1 MFETM
6 SGAELMALALAL
18 AVVGCCSGFLAGLL
32 GVGGGIVIVPALF
45 YVFDFLDIDEAIRAH
60 LAVGTSLATIIPTSI
75 ISLRAHRKREAVDD
89 ALLKSW
95 GPMIALGVIIG
106 VVIAAFVDG
115 KALTGVFGIVALIVA
130 LYMLFSLEG
139 TRLKDG
145 LPGQPWRSLIATFIG
160 GVSTLMGIGGGTL
173 SVPILSLFNFPLRR
187 AVGTA
192 SAIGL
197 IIAVP
202 GTLGF
207 VINGWGAEDLP
218 PFSLGYVSL
227 VGFAAI
233 VPTSMLF
240 APYGARAAHSM
251 QVGWLRKSFALF
263 LGLTG
268 VKMVWTLFS

>member
-1 MFETM
+1 MFETLN
-6 SGAELMALALAL
+6 GVELAALALSL

-45 YVFDFLDIDEAIRAH
+45 YVFDFLAIEPAIRAH
-60 LAVGTSLATIIPTSI
+60 LAVGTSLATIVPTSI
-75 ISLRAHRKREAVDD
+75 VSLRAHRKRDAVDG

-95 GPMIALGVIIG
+95 GPMVTLGVVIG
-106 VVIAAFVDG
+106 VVVAAFVDG
-115 KALTGVFGIVALIVA
+115 KALTGVFGVVALIVA
-130 LYMLFSLEG
+130 LYMLFSREG
-139 TRLKDG
+139 TSFAG
-145 LPGQPWRSLIATFIG
+145 SLPRQPWRSLLALVIG
-160 GVSTLMGIGGGTL
+160 GISTLMGIGGGTL
-173 SVPILSLFNFPLRR
+173 SVPVLSLFSFPLRR

-192 SAIGL
+192 AAIGL

-207 VINGWGAEDLP
+207 ILNGWHAAGLP

-227 VGFAAI
+227 VGIAAI

-240 APYGARAAHSM
+240 APYGARAAHGM
-251 QVGWLRKSFALF
+251 EVGWLRKSFAIF

-268 VKMVWTLFS
+268 LKMVGSLFN

>member
-1 MFETM
+1 M
-6 SGAELMALALAL
+6 SGAEMTALGLAL

-75 ISLRAHRKREAVDD
+75 VSLRAHQKRAAVDG
-89 ALLKSW
+89 ALLRSW
-95 GPMIALGVIIG
+95 GPMIAIGVLFG

-115 KALTGVFGIVALIVA
+115 KALTGIFGIVALIVA

-139 TRLKDG
+139 ARLKEG
-145 LPGQPWRSLIATFIG
+145 LPQQPWRAMIATVIG
-160 GVSTLMGIGGGTL
+160 SVSTLMGIGGGTL
-173 SVPILSLFNFPLRR
+173 SVPILSLFDFPLRR

-218 PFSLGYVSL
+218 PLSLGYVSL
-227 VGFAAI
+227 IGFAAI
-233 VPTSMLF
+233 VPTSILF
-240 APYGARAAHSM
+240 APYGAKAAHSM

-263 LGLTG
+263 LGITG
-268 VKMVWTLFS
+268 IKMVWTLF